1 MTEAT
6 LSPRTLPARFS
17 YQAAA
22 PEGIETFGKIGEY
35 VDTTGFETELLD
47 LVNLRSSHLN
57 GCAYCIDM
65 HTKEMIAHGESTE
78 RVAGVSNWRLAPFY
92 TDRERAALAWTDA
105 VTNVQDGHVSDAVYA
120 EARKFFGEK
129 ELVDLTL
136 AVISING
143 WNRIVAA
150 FRPVP
155 GSYQPSS
162 R

>member
-1 MTEAT
+1 MTNAT
-6 LSPRTLPARFS
+6 MEPRTLPARLD
-17 YQAAA
+17 YDAASPKGLA
-22 PEGIETFGKIGEY
+22 AFERLGAY
-35 VDTTGFETELLD
+35 VHSSGLEESLLD

-65 HTKEMIAHGESTE
+65 HTKDMQAHGESVE
-78 RVAGVSNWRLAPFY
+78 RVAGLSNWKLAPFY

-105 VTNVQDGHVSDAVYA
+105 VTNVQSGHVSDAIYEEVHSY
-120 EARKFFGEK
+120 FDDK
-129 ELVDLTL
+129 EIVDLTL
-136 AVISING
+136 AVLSING

-155 GSYQPSS
+155 GSYKPS

>member
-1 MTEAT
+1 M
-6 LSPRTLPARFS
+6 PARFS

-22 PEGIETFGKIGEY
+22 PEGLEA
-35 VDTTGFETELLD
+35 FEKLGAYLDASGLEPEILD
-47 LVNLRSSHLN
+47 LVQLRSSHLN

-65 HTKEMIAHGESTE
+65 HTKDMHAHGESPE
-78 RVAGVSNWRLAPFY
+78 RVAGVSNWRLTPFY

-105 VTNVQDGHVSDAVYA
+105 VTNVQDGHVSDEVYQ
-120 EARKFFGEK
+120 EVRPFFSEK

-136 AVISING
+136 AVIMING

-155 GSYQPSS
+155 GSYRPST
-162 R
+162 

>member
-1 MTEAT
+1 MTHTTESSRA
-6 LSPRTLPARFS
+6 LPARFS
-17 YQAAA
+17 YKAAA
-22 PEGIETFGKIGEY
+22 PEGIEAFRKLDEY
-35 VDTTGFETELLD
+35 VDATGLEPEILD
-47 LVNLRSSHLN
+47 LVHLRSSHLN

-65 HTKEMIAHGESTE
+65 HTKEMQEHGESIE
-78 RVAGVSNWRLAPFY
+78 RIAGVSNWKLAPFY

-105 VTNVQDGHVSDAVYA
+105 VTNVQDGHVRDEVYHDV
-120 EARKFFGEK
+120 RPFFGEK

-136 AVISING
+136 AVIAING

-155 GSYQPSS
+155 GTYHPS